1 MFLLSTSPVQQKT
14 LLGVSLVEYC
24 FLKQQSLIL
33 SLPFACVIS
42 YAMMKLFGLIF
53 APQLEKIERH
63 SWSHTSAP
71 STKSSWVPYIISCWL
86 FSESLFGQRTRERW
100 KQQHKEYFYH
110 HSV

>member
-53 APQLEKIERH
+53 ALQLEKIERH